1 MGNKIFCENF
11 KNNLN
16 ANLNIN
22 NEENYFKIIFWKANI
37 KDIFSFFNKKDNDI
51 IELNLFYYLNE
62 INDIDNIFL
71 IGIITKNNI
80 IDLNILFSINF
91 GIEINLSLLK
101 VIKDNK
107 NKLNG
112 YFFTFSKSILNSK
125 NINSINTFITFINK
139 IESTPNYLLL
149 LYSNV
154 NEEIKNE
161 VFENLKDN
169 SKNLLIKSLTFIIW
183 NYIQLIK
190 DNSNLLQNNKINNY
204 NINNNNNLNN
214 KIPKFEIEN
223 SIEYNISNKVNNII
237 KDNSNHQN
245 KNINL
250 QLQIKQNN
258 NHLNNINIK
267 DISKINIKKIESP
280 KLINFKSQIEQEEE
294 EEEINDIDFSYKM
307 PLASSRNNYDIFDKE
322 TSNNRTSSEID
333 MILDNFLY
341 LSNYKAAS
349 NISELEKNNIKY
361 IINCSGDVC
370 ENVCNY
376 INYLTLYLKDNTK
389 ENIECVFYKCIDF
402 INKCKKENKKILIHC
417 FQGISR
423 SATIAIAYLVYNNK
437 MNVDKAF
444 NFIQKKRKII
454 NPNLNFFLQLELF
467 YKRLNN
473 KEDRIQIFAITSFQI
488 EQPNLIVAR
497 LIYHNMILNPE
508 IKDIK
513 PIPIFDQR
521 GVFIF
526 CNKNNVF
533 IIICSKVPSNLK
545 DMYLNYAKDYIIK
558 IRENEFLCNGNI
570 VLLNECDT
578 NSDLEKILNDNH
590 LKIEYGINK
599 SLEQYYINF
608 DNNVNDDDNINDLN
622 IIDNN
627 NIRKGFYFYPN
638 KEYLNILNLDDLNN
652 EDLMIACEES
662 ENNKIFI
669 WKGFKCNVSD
679 DDLENYKLFV
689 KSNFFNINNYNG
701 NNIIEIN
708 EKPYDESEDFMKL
721 A

>member
-11 KNNLN
+11 KNNLKG
-16 ANLNIN
+16 NLNIN
-22 NEENYFKIIFWKANI
+22 NDENYFKIIFWKANI
-37 KDIFSFFNKKDNDI
+37 KDIFSFFNKKENDI
-51 IELNLFYYLNE
+51 TELNLFYYLNE
-62 INDIDNIFL
+62 INDNDNIFL

-80 IDLNILFSINF
+80 IDLNTLFNINF
-91 GIEINLSLLK
+91 GNEINFSLLK

-112 YFFTFSKSILNSK
+112 YFFIFSKSTLNSK
-125 NINSINTFITFINK
+125 NINSMNIFITFLNK
-139 IESTPNYLLL
+139 IENTPNYLLL
-149 LYSNV
+149 LYSSV

-161 VFENLKDN
+161 IFENLKDN
-169 SKNLLIKSLTFIIW
+169 SNNILIKSLTYIIW

-190 DNSNLLQNNKINNY
+190 ENNNLLQNNT
-204 NINNNNNLNN
+204 INNNNINDN
-214 KIPKFEIEN
+214 KNFDNKNQKLEIEN
-223 SIEYNISNKVNNII
+223 SIEYNISNII
-237 KDNSNHQN
+237 KNNSNHQN

-250 QLQIKQNN
+250 QLQIKHNNN
-258 NHLNNINIK
+258 NHINNINLK
-267 DISKINIKKIESP
+267 DITKININKIEPS
-280 KLINFKSQIEQEEE
+280 KLINFPSQIEEE
-294 EEEINDIDFSYKM
+294 EEEIKDIDFTYKI
-307 PLASSRNNYDIFDKE
+307 PLSSSRQNYDIFDKE
-322 TSNNRTSSEID
+322 TSNNRISTEID
-333 MILDNFLY
+333 MILDDFLY

-423 SATIAIAYLVYNNK
+423 SATIAIAYLIYNNK

-497 LIYHNMILNPE
+497 LIYHKMILNPE

-545 DMYLNYAKDYIIK
+545 EIYLNYAKDYIVK
-558 IRENEFLCNGNI
+558 IRENEFLCNGNV
-570 VLLNECDT
+570 VLLNEGDY
-578 NSDLEKILNDNH
+578 NFDLEKILNDNQI
-590 LKIEYGINK
+590 KIEFGINK
-599 SLEQYYINF
+599 NLDQYYINF
-608 DNNVNDDDNINDLN
+608 DNNLNDDDNINDLN
-622 IIDNN
+622 INDNN

-669 WKGFKCNVSD
+669 WKGFKCNISD
-679 DDLENYKLFV
+679 DDLDQYKLYV
-689 KSNFFNINNYNG
+689 KSNFFEHNNNG

-708 EKPYDESEDFMKL
+708 EKPYDETEDFMKL
-721 A
+721 V

>member
-11 KNNLN
+11 QNNLN
-16 ANLNIN
+16 GSLNIN
-22 NEENYFKIIFWKANI
+22 NDENYFKILFWKANI
-37 KDIFSFFNKKDNDI
+37 KDIFSFFNKKENDI
-51 IELNLFYYLNE
+51 TELNLFYYLNE
-62 INDIDNIFL
+62 VNDNDNIFL
-71 IGIITKNNI
+71 IAIITKNNI
-80 IDLNILFSINF
+80 IDLNTLFNINY
-91 GIEINLSLLK
+91 GNEINISLLK
-101 VIKDNK
+101 VINDNK

-112 YFFTFSKSILNSK
+112 YFFIFSKSTLNNK
-125 NINSINTFITFINK
+125 YINSMNIFITFINK

-161 VFENLKDN
+161 VLENLKNN
-169 SKNLLIKSLTFIIW
+169 SNNILIKSLTFIIW

-190 DNSNLLQNNKINNY
+190 DNNNFLQNNI
-204 NINNNNNLNN
+204 INNNIKFNHFNN
-214 KIPKFEIEN
+214 KIPKLVIEN
-223 SIEYNISNKVNNII
+223 SIEYTILNKINNIT
-237 KDNSNHQN
+237 KNNSNIQN

-258 NHLNNINIK
+258 NHINIK
-267 DISKINIKKIESP
+267 DISKINFTKIESP
-280 KLINFKSQIEQEEE
+280 KLIKTPFEIEE
-294 EEEINDIDFSYKM
+294 EEEINDLDFNYNN
-307 PLASSRNNYDIFDKE
+307 PLSSSRKDYDIFDKQ
-322 TSNNRTSSEID
+322 TSNNRTSTEMD

-349 NISELEKNNIKY
+349 NILELEKNNIKY
-361 IINCSGDVC
+361 IINCSGDIC
-370 ENVCNY
+370 ENICDY
-376 INYLTLYLKDNTK
+376 INYLTLNLKDNTK

-402 INKCKKENKKILIHC
+402 INQCKKENKKILIHC
-417 FQGISR
+417 LQGISR
-423 SATIAIAYLVYNNK
+423 SATITIAYLIYNNK

-488 EQPNLIVAR
+488 EQPNFIVAR

-533 IIICSKVPSNLK
+533 IIICSKVPLNLK
-545 DMYLNYAKDYIIK
+545 DIYINYAKDYIVK
-558 IRENEFLCNGNI
+558 IRENEFLCNGNV
-570 VLLNECDT
+570 VLLNEGDY
-578 NSDLEKILNDNH
+578 NFDLEKILNDNQI
-590 LKIEYGINK
+590 KIEFGINK
-599 SLEQYYINF
+599 NLDQYYISF
-608 DNNVNDDDNINDLN
+608 DNNLNDDDNINDLN
-622 IIDNN
+622 INDNN
-627 NIRKGFYFYPN
+627 NNRKGFYFYPN

-669 WKGFKCNVSD
+669 WKGFKCNISD
-679 DDLENYKLFV
+679 DDLDQYKLYV
-689 KSNFFNINNYNG
+689 KSNFFEHNNNG

-708 EKPYDESEDFMKL
+708 EKPYDETEDFMKL
-721 A
+721 V

>member
-11 KNNLN
+11 KNNLKG
-16 ANLNIN
+16 NLNIN
-22 NEENYFKIIFWKANI
+22 NDENYFKIIFWKANI
-37 KDIFSFFNKKDNDI
+37 KDIFSFFNKKENDI
-51 IELNLFYYLNE
+51 TELNLFYYLNE
-62 INDIDNIFL
+62 INDNDNIFL

-80 IDLNILFSINF
+80 IDLNTLFNINF
-91 GIEINLSLLK
+91 GNEINFSLLK

-112 YFFTFSKSILNSK
+112 YFFIFSKSTLNSK
-125 NINSINTFITFINK
+125 NINSMNIFITFLNK
-139 IESTPNYLLL
+139 IENTPNYLLL
-149 LYSNV
+149 LYSSV

-169 SKNLLIKSLTFIIW
+169 SNNILIKSLTYIIW

-190 DNSNLLQNNKINNY
+190 ENNNLLQNST
-204 NINNNNNLNN
+204 INNNNINDN
-214 KIPKFEIEN
+214 KNFDNKNQKLEIEN
-223 SIEYNISNKVNNII
+223 SIEYNISNII
-237 KDNSNHQN
+237 KNNSNHQN

-250 QLQIKQNN
+250 QLQIKHNNN
-258 NHLNNINIK
+258 NHINNINLK
-267 DISKINIKKIESP
+267 DITKININKIEPS
-280 KLINFKSQIEQEEE
+280 KLINFPSQIEEE
-294 EEEINDIDFSYKM
+294 EEEIKDIDFTYKI
-307 PLASSRNNYDIFDKE
+307 PLSSSRQNYDIFDKE
-322 TSNNRTSSEID
+322 TSNNRISTEID
-333 MILDNFLY
+333 MILDDFLY

-402 INKCKKENKKILIHC
+402 INKCKKENKKLLIHC

-423 SATIAIAYLVYNNK
+423 SATIAIAYLIYNNK

-508 IKDIK
+508 INDIK

-545 DMYLNYAKDYIIK
+545 EIYLNYAKDYIVK
-558 IRENEFLCNGNI
+558 IRENEFLCNGNV
-570 VLLNECDT
+570 VLLNEGDY
-578 NSDLEKILNDNH
+578 NFDLEKILNDNQI
-590 LKIEYGINK
+590 KIEFGINK
-599 SLEQYYINF
+599 NLDQYYINF
-608 DNNVNDDDNINDLN
+608 DNNLNDDDNINDLN
-622 IIDNN
+622 INENN

-669 WKGFKCNVSD
+669 WKGFKCNISD
-679 DDLENYKLFV
+679 DDLDQYKLYV
-689 KSNFFNINNYNG
+689 KSNFFEHNNNG

-708 EKPYDESEDFMKL
+708 EKPYDETEDFMKL
-721 A
+721 V

>member
-11 KNNLN
+11 QNNLN
-16 ANLNIN
+16 GSLNIN
-22 NEENYFKIIFWKANI
+22 NDENYFKILFWKANI
-37 KDIFSFFNKKDNDI
+37 KDIFSFFNRKENDI
-51 IELNLFYYLNE
+51 SELNLFYYLNE
-62 INDIDNIFL
+62 VNDNDNIFL
-71 IGIITKNNI
+71 IAIITKNNI
-80 IDLNILFSINF
+80 IDLNTLFNINY
-91 GIEINLSLLK
+91 GNEINISLLK
-101 VIKDNK
+101 VINDNK

-112 YFFTFSKSILNSK
+112 YFFIFSKSTLNNK
-125 NINSINTFITFINK
+125 YINSMNIFITFINK

-161 VFENLKDN
+161 VLENLKNN
-169 SKNLLIKSLTFIIW
+169 SNNILIKSLTFIIW

-190 DNSNLLQNNKINNY
+190 DNNNFLQNNI
-204 NINNNNNLNN
+204 INNNIKFNHFNN
-214 KIPKFEIEN
+214 KIPKLVIEN
-223 SIEYNISNKVNNII
+223 SIEYTILNKINNIT
-237 KDNSNHQN
+237 KNNSNIQN

-258 NHLNNINIK
+258 NHINIK
-267 DISKINIKKIESP
+267 DISKINFTKIESP
-280 KLINFKSQIEQEEE
+280 KLIKTPFEIEE
-294 EEEINDIDFSYKM
+294 EEEINDLDFNYNN
-307 PLASSRNNYDIFDKE
+307 PLSSSRKDYDIFDKQ
-322 TSNNRTSSEID
+322 TSNNRTSTEMD

-349 NISELEKNNIKY
+349 NILELEKNNIKY
-361 IINCSGDVC
+361 IINCSGDIC
-370 ENVCNY
+370 ENICNY
-376 INYLTLYLKDNTK
+376 INYLTLNLKDNTK

-402 INKCKKENKKILIHC
+402 INQCKKENKKILIHC
-417 FQGISR
+417 LQGISR
-423 SATIAIAYLVYNNK
+423 SATITIAYLIYNNK

-488 EQPNLIVAR
+488 EQPNFIVAR

-533 IIICSKVPSNLK
+533 IIICSKVPLNLK
-545 DMYLNYAKDYIIK
+545 DIYINYAKDYIVK

-570 VLLNECDT
+570 ILLNEGDY
-578 NSDLEKILNDNH
+578 NINLEKILNDNNI
-590 LKIEYGINK
+590 KIEYGINK

-608 DNNVNDDDNINDLN
+608 DNNLNKDDNINDLN
-622 IIDNN
+622 INDNN
-627 NIRKGFYFYPN
+627 NNRKGFYFYPN

-669 WKGFKCNVSD
+669 WKGFKCNIND
-679 DDLENYKLFV
+679 DDLDKYKLFV
-689 KSNFFNINNYNG
+689 KSNFFKNNNNE

-721 A
+721 I

>member
-11 KNNLN
+11 KNNLKG
-16 ANLNIN
+16 NLNIN
-22 NEENYFKIIFWKANI
+22 NDENYFKIIFWKANI
-37 KDIFSFFNKKDNDI
+37 KDIFSFFNKKENDI
-51 IELNLFYYLNE
+51 TELNLFYYLNE
-62 INDIDNIFL
+62 INDNDNIFL

-80 IDLNILFSINF
+80 IDLNTLFNINF
-91 GIEINLSLLK
+91 GNEINFSLLK

-112 YFFTFSKSILNSK
+112 YFFIFSKSTLNSK
-125 NINSINTFITFINK
+125 NINSMNIFITFLNK
-139 IESTPNYLLL
+139 IENTPNYLLL
-149 LYSNV
+149 LYSSV

-161 VFENLKDN
+161 IFENLKDN
-169 SKNLLIKSLTFIIW
+169 SNNILIKSLTYIIW

-190 DNSNLLQNNKINNY
+190 ENNNLLQNNT
-204 NINNNNNLNN
+204 INNNNINDN
-214 KIPKFEIEN
+214 KNFDNKNQKLEIEN
-223 SIEYNISNKVNNII
+223 SIEYNISNLI
-237 KDNSNHQN
+237 KNNSNHQN

-250 QLQIKQNN
+250 QLQIKHNNN
-258 NHLNNINIK
+258 NHINNINLK
-267 DISKINIKKIESP
+267 DITKININKIEPS
-280 KLINFKSQIEQEEE
+280 KLINFPSQIEEE
-294 EEEINDIDFSYKM
+294 EEEIKDIDFTYKI
-307 PLASSRNNYDIFDKE
+307 PLSSSRQNYDIFDKE
-322 TSNNRTSSEID
+322 TSNNRISTEID
-333 MILDNFLY
+333 MILDDFLY

-402 INKCKKENKKILIHC
+402 INKCKKENKKLLIHC

-423 SATIAIAYLVYNNK
+423 SATIAIAYLIYNNK

-497 LIYHNMILNPE
+497 LIYHKMILNPE

-545 DMYLNYAKDYIIK
+545 EIYLNYAKDYIVK
-558 IRENEFLCNGNI
+558 IRENEFLCNGNV
-570 VLLNECDT
+570 VLLNEGDY
-578 NSDLEKILNDNH
+578 NFDLEKILNDNQI
-590 LKIEYGINK
+590 KIEFGINK
-599 SLEQYYINF
+599 NLDQYYINF
-608 DNNVNDDDNINDLN
+608 DNNLNDDDNINDLN
-622 IIDNN
+622 INENN

-669 WKGFKCNVSD
+669 WKGFKCNISD
-679 DDLENYKLFV
+679 DDLDQYKLYV
-689 KSNFFNINNYNG
+689 KSNFFEHNNNG

-708 EKPYDESEDFMKL
+708 EKPYDETEDFMKL
-721 A
+721 V

>member
-11 KNNLN
+11 QNNLN
-16 ANLNIN
+16 RSLNIN
-22 NEENYFKIIFWKANI
+22 NDENYFKILFWKANI
-37 KDIFSFFNKKDNDI
+37 KDIFSFFNRKENDI
-51 IELNLFYYLNE
+51 SELNLFYYLNE
-62 INDIDNIFL
+62 VNDNDNIFL
-71 IGIITKNNI
+71 IAIITKNNI
-80 IDLNILFSINF
+80 IDLNTLFNINY
-91 GIEINLSLLK
+91 GNEINISLLK
-101 VIKDNK
+101 VINDNK

-112 YFFTFSKSILNSK
+112 YFFIFSKSTLNNK
-125 NINSINTFITFINK
+125 YINSMNIFITFINK

-161 VFENLKDN
+161 VLENLKNN
-169 SKNLLIKSLTFIIW
+169 SNNILIKSLTFIIW

-190 DNSNLLQNNKINNY
+190 DNNNFLQNNI
-204 NINNNNNLNN
+204 INNNIKFNHFNN
-214 KIPKFEIEN
+214 KIPKLVIEN
-223 SIEYNISNKVNNII
+223 SIEYTILNKINNIT
-237 KDNSNHQN
+237 KNNSNIQN
-245 KNINL
+245 KNLNL

-258 NHLNNINIK
+258 NHINNINIK
-267 DISKINIKKIESP
+267 NISKINFTKIESP
-280 KLINFKSQIEQEEE
+280 KLIKTPFEIEE
-294 EEEINDIDFSYKM
+294 EEEINDLDFNYNN
-307 PLASSRNNYDIFDKE
+307 PLSSSRKDYDIFDKQ
-322 TSNNRTSSEID
+322 TSNNRTSTEMD

-349 NISELEKNNIKY
+349 NILELEKNNIKY
-361 IINCSGDVC
+361 IINCSGDIC
-370 ENVCNY
+370 ENICNY
-376 INYLTLYLKDNTK
+376 INYLTLNLKDNTK

-417 FQGISR
+417 LQGISR
-423 SATIAIAYLVYNNK
+423 SATITIAYLIYNNK

-488 EQPNLIVAR
+488 EQPNFIVAR
-497 LIYHNMILNPE
+497 PIYHNMILNPE

-533 IIICSKVPSNLK
+533 IIICSKVPLNLK
-545 DMYLNYAKDYIIK
+545 DIYINYAKDYIVK

-570 VLLNECDT
+570 ILLNEGDY
-578 NSDLEKILNDNH
+578 NINLEKILNDNNI
-590 LKIEYGINK
+590 KIEYGINK

-608 DNNVNDDDNINDLN
+608 DTNLNKDDNINDLN
-622 IIDNN
+622 INDNN
-627 NIRKGFYFYPN
+627 NNRKGFYFYPN

>member
-1 MGNKIFCENF
+1 MGNKIFCEYF
-11 KNNLN
+11 QNNLN
-16 ANLNIN
+16 GSLNIN
-22 NEENYFKIIFWKANI
+22 NDENYFKILFWKANI
-37 KDIFSFFNKKDNDI
+37 KDIFSFFNRKENDI
-51 IELNLFYYLNE
+51 SELNLFYYLNE
-62 INDIDNIFL
+62 VNDNDNIFL
-71 IGIITKNNI
+71 IAIITKNNI
-80 IDLNILFSINF
+80 IDLNTLFNINY
-91 GIEINLSLLK
+91 GNEINISLLK
-101 VIKDNK
+101 VINDNK

-112 YFFTFSKSILNSK
+112 YFFIFSKSTLNNK
-125 NINSINTFITFINK
+125 YINSMNIFITFINK

-161 VFENLKDN
+161 VLENLKNN
-169 SKNLLIKSLTFIIW
+169 SNNILIKSLTFIIW

-190 DNSNLLQNNKINNY
+190 DNNNFLQNNI
-204 NINNNNNLNN
+204 INNNIKFNHFNN
-214 KIPKFEIEN
+214 KIPKLVIEN
-223 SIEYNISNKVNNII
+223 SIEYTILNKINNIT
-237 KDNSNHQN
+237 KNNSNIQN

-258 NHLNNINIK
+258 NHINIK
-267 DISKINIKKIESP
+267 DISKINFTKIESP
-280 KLINFKSQIEQEEE
+280 KLIKTPFEIEE
-294 EEEINDIDFSYKM
+294 EEEINDLDFNYNN
-307 PLASSRNNYDIFDKE
+307 PLSSSRKDYDIFDKQ
-322 TSNNRTSSEID
+322 TSNNRTSTEMD

-349 NISELEKNNIKY
+349 NILELEKNNIKY
-361 IINCSGDVC
+361 IINCSGDIC
-370 ENVCNY
+370 ENICNY
-376 INYLTLYLKDNTK
+376 INYLTLNLKDNTK

-417 FQGISR
+417 LQGISR
-423 SATIAIAYLVYNNK
+423 SATITIAYLIYNNK

-488 EQPNLIVAR
+488 EQPNFIVAR

-533 IIICSKVPSNLK
+533 IIICSKVPLNLK
-545 DMYLNYAKDYIIK
+545 DIYINYAKDYIVK

-570 VLLNECDT
+570 ILLNEGDY
-578 NSDLEKILNDNH
+578 NINLEQILNDNNI
-590 LKIEYGINK
+590 KIEYGINK

-608 DNNVNDDDNINDLN
+608 DNNLNKDDNINDLN
-622 IIDNN
+622 INDNN
-627 NIRKGFYFYPN
+627 NNRKGFYFYPN

-669 WKGFKCNVSD
+669 WKGFKCNIND
-679 DDLENYKLFV
+679 DDLDKYKLFV
-689 KSNFFNINNYNG
+689 KSNFFKNNNNE

-721 A
+721 I

>member
-11 KNNLN
+11 QNNLN
-16 ANLNIN
+16 GSLNIN
-22 NEENYFKIIFWKANI
+22 NDENYFKILFWKANI
-37 KDIFSFFNKKDNDI
+37 KDIFSFFNRKENDI
-51 IELNLFYYLNE
+51 SELNLFYYLNE
-62 INDIDNIFL
+62 VNDNDNIFL
-71 IGIITKNNI
+71 IAIITKNNI
-80 IDLNILFSINF
+80 IDLNTLFNINY
-91 GIEINLSLLK
+91 GNEINISLLK
-101 VIKDNK
+101 VINDNK

-112 YFFTFSKSILNSK
+112 YFFIFSKSTLNNK
-125 NINSINTFITFINK
+125 YINSMNIFITFINK

-161 VFENLKDN
+161 VLENLKNN
-169 SKNLLIKSLTFIIW
+169 SNNILIKSLTFIIW

-190 DNSNLLQNNKINNY
+190 DNNNFLQNNI
-204 NINNNNNLNN
+204 INNNIKFNHFNN
-214 KIPKFEIEN
+214 KIPKLVIEN
-223 SIEYNISNKVNNII
+223 SIEYTILNKINNIT
-237 KDNSNHQN
+237 KNNSNIQN

-258 NHLNNINIK
+258 NHINIK
-267 DISKINIKKIESP
+267 DISKINFTKIESP
-280 KLINFKSQIEQEEE
+280 KLIKTPFEIEE
-294 EEEINDIDFSYKM
+294 EEEINDLDFNYNN
-307 PLASSRNNYDIFDKE
+307 PLSSSRKDYDIFDKQ
-322 TSNNRTSSEID
+322 TSNNRTSTEMD

-349 NISELEKNNIKY
+349 NILELEKNNIKY
-361 IINCSGDVC
+361 IINCSGDIC
-370 ENVCNY
+370 ENICDY
-376 INYLTLYLKDNTK
+376 INYLTLNLKDNTK

-402 INKCKKENKKILIHC
+402 INQCKKENKKILIHC
-417 FQGISR
+417 LQGISR
-423 SATIAIAYLVYNNK
+423 SATITIAYLIYNNK

-488 EQPNLIVAR
+488 EQPNFIVAR

-545 DMYLNYAKDYIIK
+545 DIYLNYAKDYIIK

-608 DNNVNDDDNINDLN
+608 DNNLNKDDNINDLN
-622 IIDNN
+622 INDNN
-627 NIRKGFYFYPN
+627 NNRKGFYFYPN

-669 WKGFKCNVSD
+669 WKGFKCNIND
-679 DDLENYKLFV
+679 DDLDKYKLFV
-689 KSNFFNINNYNG
+689 KSNFFKNNNNE

-721 A
+721 I